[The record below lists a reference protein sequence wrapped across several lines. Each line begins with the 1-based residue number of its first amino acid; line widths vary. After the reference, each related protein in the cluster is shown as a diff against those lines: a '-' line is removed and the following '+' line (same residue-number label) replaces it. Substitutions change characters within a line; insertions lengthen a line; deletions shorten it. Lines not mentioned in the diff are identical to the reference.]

1 MSFKKGAPSFP
12 LPVITKS
19 CSTYREKITSEIA
32 AALHQ
37 EYGGKLPPN
46 KKIANGTAMMAR
58 AIKNW
63 FSGRNAPDSANL
75 IHLMEHSNAVL
86 VAVLRLAHRH
96 DLVSHILASEHGA
109 IFAGNSDAGS
119 QNGPI
124 NALQK
129 GPIKSKADDS
139 RLRQTW
145 FVDQICEGK
154 SPSASSIVLH
164 WKVSVK
170 KAKND
175 IQALRNRRAIAF
187 VGAKKN
193 GRYVLLSI

>member
-19 CSTYREKITSEIA
+19 CSIYREKITSEIA

-86 VAVLRLAHRH
+86 AAVLRLANRH
-96 DLVSHILASEHGA
+96 YLVPHVLASEHGA
-109 IFAGNSDAGS
+109 IFAGNSDAGT
-119 QNGPI
+119 QKEPI
-124 NALQK
+124 NAPPK
-129 GPIKSKADDS
+129 GTYKMQIGRFSLAS
-139 RLRQTW
+139 NLVCRSNLRG
-145 FVDQICEGK
+145 QI
-154 SPSASSIVLH
+154 AVRFFH
-164 WKVSVK
+164 RT
-170 KAKND
+170 
-175 IQALRNRRAIAF
+175 ALE
-187 VGAKKN
+187 
-193 GRYVLLSI
+193 S

>member
-12 LPVITKS
+12 LPVITKN
-19 CSTYREKITSEIA
+19 CSAYREKITSEIA

-86 VAVLRLAHRH
+86 AAVLRLANRH

-109 IFAGNSDAGS
+109 IFVGNSDVSA
-119 QNGPI
+119 QKGPI

-129 GPIKSKADDS
+129 GPIKLKSDNS
-139 RLRQTW
+139 CLRQNW
-145 FVDQICEGK
+145 FVDQIREGK
-154 SPSASSIVLH
+154 LPSVSSITLH
-164 WKVSVK
+164 WKVGMK
-170 KAKND
+170 KAKKD
-175 IQALRNRRAIAF
+175 IGDLKTRGVITF
-187 VGAKKN
+187 VGARKN
-193 GRYVLLSI
+193 GRYMLL